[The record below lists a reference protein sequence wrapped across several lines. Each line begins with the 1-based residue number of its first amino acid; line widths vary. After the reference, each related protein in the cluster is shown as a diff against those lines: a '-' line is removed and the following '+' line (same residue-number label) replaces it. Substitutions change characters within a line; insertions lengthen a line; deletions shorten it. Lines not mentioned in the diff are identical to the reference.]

1 MKEFLQANWER
12 IQEFMAKEYSI
23 TPVSLKTWIKP
34 LEIQSVSPDKIVL
47 CTEDREMNIKIII
60 KRYIDLIRTAI
71 LEIAYLSDE
80 FRDYLSDDYEL
91 VITAKGNTETKEAPD
106 QFSYSKLN
114 DDLSLNRA
122 RINNLDPRYTFDNFV
137 VSNNNSLA
145 HAAAL
150 SVAEAPGEGYN
161 PLYIYGGVGLG
172 KTHLMHSIAHFIL
185 DSNPELNV
193 MYVTSE
199 QFTNELI
206 ESIRIGSN
214 NSSDFR
220 EKYRKVDVLLID
232 DIQFIIGKE
241 RTQEE
246 FFYTFNDL
254 YAAKKQI
261 VISSDKPPKD
271 LSTLE
276 ERLRSRFEWGLIV
289 DMQIPDF
296 ETRMAILRKKQEF
309 DKTKVNDDIIRYI
322 ALNVKSNV
330 RELEGALTKVVAM
343 SRLQHKEITVSL
355 AEEALA
361 DIIAPDRN
369 KVITCTNIIEIVAEH
384 FGITAQDIYSINRSR
399 KIAYPR
405 QIVMYLCS
413 KLTNE
418 NFSGIGKVLNNRD
431 HSTVIH
437 GIKTIEKDLINDASL
452 QTTMEILKKK
462 INPQ

>member
-1 MKEFLQANWER
+1 MKEFLQEKWDE
-12 IQEFMAKEYSI
+12 ILEFLKSEYEI
-23 TPVSLKTWIKP
+23 TRVSLDTWVKP
-34 LEIQSVSPDKIVL
+34 LQVASVSPSEVIL
-47 CTEDREMNIKIII
+47 YTEDPQMNLDFIN
-60 KRYIDLIRTAI
+60 KRYQGFVRTAI
-71 LEIAYLSDE
+71 LEIADKNDE
-80 FRDYLSDDYEL
+80 YKDYLHSDYEL
-91 VITAKGNTETKEAPD
+91 IITRLTNGETKESNTAELKTAD
-106 QFSYSKLN
+106 IRSN
-114 DDLSLNRA
+114 SLRTKY
-122 RINNLDPRYTFDNFV
+122 NNLDPRYTFENFV

-145 HAAAL
+145 HAASLA
-150 SVAEAPGEGYN
+150 VAEAPAEVYN

-172 KTHLMHSIAHFIL
+172 KTHLMHSIAHFII
-185 DSNPELNV
+185 DNNPSLNV

-214 NSSDFR
+214 NQSDFR

-271 LSTLE
+271 LATLE
-276 ERLRSRFEWGLIV
+276 DRLRSRFEWGLIV

-309 DKTKVNDDIIRYI
+309 NNSHISDEIIRYI

-343 SRLQHKEITVSL
+343 AKLQHREITISL

-361 DIIAPDRN
+361 DIIAPNRN

-384 FGITAQDIYSINRSR
+384 FGITAQDIYSQDRSR
-399 KIAYPR
+399 KISNPR

-418 NFSGIGKVLNNRD
+418 NNTSIGKILNNRD
-431 HSTVIH
+431 HTTVMH
-437 GIKTIEKDLINDASL
+437 GIRTIEDELIHNAQL